1 MKKIIAGIAASA
13 MLISAF
19 TSCGSK
25 DKSEPDHVEV
35 TEPASVGEAAVDL
48 EGVQLE
54 DNIAAAS
61 GDAFI
66 SIIDKQN
73 WIKYFG
79 EQWNEKEDKNQ
90 LAFNAG
96 VAHITGNGDYTVSVT
111 ADTNGFRFATTSDT
125 DDQYTPMG
133 LKLMAVS
140 IKDGETQLPGTVIT
154 VNAIRVDGRDIG
166 LKAKAYTSTDDG
178 VETRAMLF
186 NSWKSEPPV
195 DSRTAEGPLYNGTE
209 PNELFAQYSANVVD
223 ENELNEWTTIEV
235 DFTVSGLAG

>member
-90 LAFNAG
+90 QQ
-96 VAHITGNGDYTVSVT
+96 IQTVSDLQQRV
-111 ADTNGFRFATTSDT
+111 
-125 DDQYTPMG
+125 TPMT
-133 LKLMAVS
+133 S
-140 IKDGETQLPGTVIT
+140 IL
-154 VNAIRVDGRDIG
+154 
-166 LKAKAYTSTDDG
+166 L
-178 VETRAMLF
+178 
-186 NSWKSEPPV
+186 W
-195 DSRTAEGPLYNGTE
+195 DSSLWR
-209 PNELFAQYSANVVD
+209 FR
-223 ENELNEWTTIEV
+223 
-235 DFTVSGLAG
+235 